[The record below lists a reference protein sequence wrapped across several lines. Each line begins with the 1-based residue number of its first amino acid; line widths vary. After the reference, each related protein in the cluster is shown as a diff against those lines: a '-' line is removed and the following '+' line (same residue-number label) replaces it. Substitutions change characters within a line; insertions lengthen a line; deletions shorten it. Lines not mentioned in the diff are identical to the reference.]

1 MKLSKLI
8 ATLHLALCVV
18 LTKICT
24 QSGYASSSFIAVD
37 TVSVGQSAASPLE
50 TNDNSKQDIA
60 SNMKQY
66 LASGEQSEPS
76 LKLHMLPNSPAN
88 NVTCNDGSPIGYY
101 MRLNSHSKSWI
112 ILLEKGG
119 FCSNQESCIKRW
131 KQEPEMMSSNYWTQ
145 HRIGEYFVQT
155 IVVLVQQIRV
165 PILSQTVWRQNKRSK
180 AEPMGRRRAT
190 HSINLI

>member
-1 MKLSKLI
+1 MKIPKLI

-18 LTKICT
+18 LVKICI

-37 TVSVGQSAASPLE
+37 SANSPVSPTLD
-50 TNDNSKQDIA
+50 TNDNSKQDIG

-66 LASGEQSEPS
+66 LSASGEQSEPN
-76 LKLHMLPNSPAN
+76 LKLKMLPNSPAN

-119 FCSNQESCIKRW
+119 FCSNQESCMKRW

-145 HRIGEYFVQT
+145 HRTG
-155 IVVLVQQIRV
+155 
-165 PILSQTVWRQNKRSK
+165 
-180 AEPMGRRRAT
+180 
-190 HSINLI
+190 